1 MSVRTI
7 AVKPATPPKDSNLI
21 ASEAEFTGPSFSQAE
36 EAVADPVAS
45 PMSDAK
51 DTVLLVDAVSPI
63 KDEGIIVSQP
73 EDEGFTASHV
83 SEMTR

>member
-1 MSVRTI
+1 
-7 AVKPATPPKDSNLI
+7 
-21 ASEAEFTGPSFSQAE
+21 
-36 EAVADPVAS
+36 
-45 PMSDAK
+45 MSDAK

-83 SEMTR
+83 SEMTRSSDGVLASLLSCCR